1 MLVSFIGPDTRDL
14 ALSPLH
20 VRTQTEGGI
29 SGGTVL
35 TRLTMLVPWLQTLS
49 SRTLRTFLVLQPPK
63 PPKMLVRV
71 LVGGDG
77 HVALMQV
84 LTGLE
89 MNWYQN
95 SGRRFAVK
103 IHILKFLIACN

>member
-1 MLVSFIGPDTRDL
+1 MSFIGPDPRDL
-14 ALSPLH
+14 ALFPLH

-35 TRLTMLVPWLQTLS
+35 LRLIMLAPWLHTPS
-49 SRTLRTFLVLQPPK
+49 SRTVRTFLVLQPPK
-63 PPKMLVRV
+63 PPKMLVRD
-71 LVGGDG
+71 LVGRDG
-77 HVALMQV
+77 HVALMKV

-103 IHILKFLIACN
+103 IHILKFLMACN